1 MSAALC
7 YGLITYCNKFVS
19 SLVVTASWPIQVR
32 ATPTF
37 ASSGP
42 HHAPP
47 QSSAG
52 CSLGARVRGAQ
63 VFVTIVLSYFIF
75 HIEMVTM
82 EYIGMGMILVGM
94 LFTVWGNYQEQQS
107 ERQGYQIL
115 SVNDAYK
122 D

>member
-1 MSAALC
+1 
-7 YGLITYCNKFVS
+7 
-19 SLVVTASWPIQVR
+19 
-32 ATPTF
+32 
-37 ASSGP
+37 
-42 HHAPP
+42 
-47 QSSAG
+47 
-52 CSLGARVRGAQ
+52 VRGAQ